1 MYPLLLKISLLFAV
15 ATSQIFGGISCCCLG
30 RAVCSVFLHDD
41 ADSQAVQSD
50 AEGRATTKRPSS
62 SCPKCRTRT
71 SGPVVV
77 ETSEHG
83 KPSCNRSFASEDNQC
98 RCVKPTINASN
109 PTEPASFQ
117 FDAQFAVADEPIGK
131 IHRKVDKPLSRDY
144 AVPIRF
150 GGHSWQSIA
159 CVWKN

>member
-1 MYPLLLKISLLFAV
+1 MSPLLLKIFLLLAV

-30 RAVCSVFLHDD
+30 RVVCSAFPQDD
-41 ADSQAVQSD
+41 QGPRAVQSET
-50 AEGRATTKRPSS
+50 AESQNTRRPHSA
-62 SCPKCRTRT
+62 CPKCRMRTR
-71 SGPVVV
+71 GPVVA
-77 ETSEHG
+77 ETSKHG
-83 KPSCNRSFASEDNQC
+83 EPSCNRSFASEDNQC

-117 FDAQFAVADEPIGK
+117 FDVQFAVTDEPIAK
-131 IHRKVDKPLSRDY
+131 IHRRVDKPLSRDY

>member
-1 MYPLLLKISLLFAV
+1 MSPLFLKIFLLLAV

-30 RAVCSVFLHDD
+30 RAVCSVFLQDD
-41 ADSQAVQSD
+41 AASQAVQPD
-50 AEGRATTKRPSS
+50 GEGMATTKRPSS
-62 SCPKCRTRT
+62 SCPRCRSRT
-71 SGPVVV
+71 SGPV
-77 ETSEHG
+77 EAGTSKHG

-98 RCVKPTINASN
+98 RCVKPTVNAST

-117 FDAQFAVADEPIGK
+117 IDVQFAVADEPIAK
-131 IHRKVDKPLSRDY
+131 IHREVDKPLSRDY

-159 CVWKN
+159 CIWKN